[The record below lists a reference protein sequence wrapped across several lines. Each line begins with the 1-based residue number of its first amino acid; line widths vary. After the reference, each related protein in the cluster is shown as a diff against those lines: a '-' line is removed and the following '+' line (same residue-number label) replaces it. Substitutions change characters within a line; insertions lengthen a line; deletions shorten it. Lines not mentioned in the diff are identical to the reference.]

1 MNKREGTDVF
11 DEVVEVLEQDK
22 IRNINV
28 INFIRDNRVNS
39 AEVIGNSVLIRG
51 FSDRPWVYISSKS
64 QGEMEEIKSKLN
76 EQDKCFAVIED
87 WMMPH
92 IFDTDEALVWK
103 LSSVKLYYPETMTL
117 PDINIA
123 EGVEIELLHISDAQF
138 MYDNYEYKD
147 FANVAYIKERIEKGV
162 GLGMFKEDQLI
173 GWIMT
178 HDDGAMG
185 FLNVLPEYRNQGYAM
200 ALSVSLIKMLRAMG
214 EVPFVHIEPDNNQS
228 MNLALKAGFQKDR
241 MINWFEIK

>member
-1 MNKREGTDVF
+1 MFEDVL
-11 DEVVEVLEQDK
+11 EVLELDK

-28 INFIRDNRVNS
+28 INFIRDNRINS
-39 AEVIGNSVLIRG
+39 AEVVGNSVLIRG

-64 QGEMEEIKSKLN
+64 QAELKEISGMLTEK
-76 EQDKCFAVIED
+76 DKCFAVIED

-92 IFDTDEALVWK
+92 IYTTDEALVWK
-103 LSSVKLYYPETMTL
+103 LSSAKLYYPENTTL
-117 PDINIA
+117 PDLNI
-123 EGVEIELLHISDAQF
+123 EEDIKIDLLHINDAQF
-138 MYDNYEYKD
+138 MYDNYDYKE
-147 FANVAYIKERIEKGV
+147 FAPVGYIRERIEKGV
-162 GLGMFKEDQLI
+162 SLGMFKDKHLI

-185 FLNVLPEYRNQGYAM
+185 FLNILPEHRNKGYAM

-214 EVPFVHIEPDNNQS
+214 EVPFVHIEPHNYQS